1 MNRSSCLEFA
11 PLTSFRKSVT
21 KSRGCIMV
29 ETCPDCVSGGEI
41 VMGLILGIVCL
52 SSWVYAVRWWGWK
65 QHERMLEEWRLM
77 ILEKQAQRA
86 AEAWERAQK
95 KLQKDE

>member
-1 MNRSSCLEFA
+1 MNGSCRLEFA

-21 KSRGCIMV
+21 KSRGYSMV
-29 ETCPDCVSGGEI
+29 ESCPDCVSGAEI
-41 VMGLILGIVCL
+41 VMGLVLGIVCL
-52 SSWVYAVRWWGWK
+52 CSWMWAVRWWEWK